1 MPLTRVVDA
10 LGHGMT
16 LYAHER
22 KPWYLACPAFN
33 AALLERLPE
42 FPLRRDDVM
51 LCSYPKSG
59 CHWVFELATMLIK
72 GKAEVSSVN
81 KESAMLEF
89 NKTDIHG
96 DVDNLPSPRLL
107 NTHQYFEN
115 MPTDLIKKDVKV
127 IFVYRNPKDVAVSYY
142 YHLKRTPCRDYTA
155 PEFSSYI
162 PRFLDG
168 LIDGGCYFDYLK
180 DWHQGM
186 KDNPSM
192 KICILSYEDL
202 HENPLQQVTKLSKF
216 LDKDH
221 DEAFLNAAIEA
232 SRIDNMAAVKVNA
245 RADAQGKVMYRKG
258 VVGDWRAH
266 FTAAQSAHFDHVTRV
281 RMAGA
286 AETFLFKYRVE

>member
-59 CHWVFELATMLIK
+59 CHWVHEMARMLMS
-72 GKAEVSSVN
+72 GTAEVDGFN

-89 NKTDIHG
+89 NQTEKYGDI
-96 DVDNLPSPRLL
+96 DDLPSPRLL

-115 MPTDLIKKDVKV
+115 MPTDLINSDIKV

-142 YHLKRTPCRDYTA
+142 YHHKRIPCRDYTA
-155 PEFSSYI
+155 PDFSSYI

-192 KICILSYEDL
+192 KTCILSYEDL
-202 HENPLQQVTKLSKF
+202 HEDPLPQVKKLSTF
-216 LDKDH
+216 LDKDY
-221 DEAFLNAAIEA
+221 DDQFLNAVVEA
-232 SRIDNMAAVKVNA
+232 SSLDKMAAAKTTA
-245 RADAQGKVMYRKG
+245 QADAEGKVMYRKG

-281 RMAGA
+281 QMAGA
-286 AETFLFKYRVE
+286 AEAFPFKYRIQ